1 METKNTIESSKEKA
15 ILLAVVKTGQKEQDI
30 DINDDLEEL
39 ALLCEACGIE
49 TVEKICQNLHE
60 INPKSYIGSGK
71 IEEIRMIK
79 DSYEADLLVC
89 NDELSPSQI
98 ENLENELKIKVI
110 DRTYVILEIF
120 KRRAKTKEALLQVEI
135 ASLKY
140 FLPRLKGLR
149 EGLSR
154 QGGGKNKGKGEKQIE
169 LDRRQI
175 EKRITF
181 LKEELKELVKN
192 RQNQRDRRKKNN
204 MKSVALV
211 GYTNSGKSTTMNA
224 ILEKYSNNFQEDKL
238 VLEKDMLFATLET
251 STRLI
256 KLKNN
261 LEFLITDTVGFIN
274 KLPHQ
279 LVEAFKSTLEEIKE
293 ADLIVEII
301 DASNKNYEMNIKVT
315 NDVLKEIGADNI
327 PILYAFN
334 KQDKLDSY
342 FFIKEEYENAVRYS
356 AKTKDFL
363 DDLCDKIEEMLF
375 NNYHEVSLI
384 LDYDDNKQ
392 LALLNEQAK
401 IIKIVYE
408 DKIKVDALL
417 SDYLYNLLN
426 KYIIK

>member
-1 METKNTIESSKEKA
+1 MEEKILSEIEREKA
-15 ILLAVVKTGQKEQDI
+15 ILLGVVFSKENV
-30 DINDDLEEL
+30 DINEDLEEL
-39 ALLCEACGIE
+39 SNLCEACGIE
-49 TVEKICQNLHE
+49 TVEKVCQNLHE
-60 INPKSYIGSGK
+60 INAKTYIGSGK

-79 DSYEADLLVC
+79 DSYDADLLVC

-98 ENLENELKIKVI
+98 ENLENALKIKVI

-181 LKEELKELVKN
+181 LNNELKELVKN

-211 GYTNSGKSTTMNA
+211 GYTNSGKSTTLNA
-224 ILEKYSNNFQEDKL
+224 ILEKYSNTYQEDKL
-238 VLEKDMLFATLET
+238 VFEKDMLFATLET

-256 KLKNN
+256 KLDNN
-261 LEFLITDTVGFIN
+261 LEFLLTDTVGFIN
-274 KLPHQ
+274 KLPHS

-293 ADLIVEII
+293 ADLIVEVI
-301 DASNKNYEMNIKVT
+301 DASSANYQMNIEVT
-315 NDVLKEIGADNI
+315 NSVLKEIGADNI

-334 KQDKLDSY
+334 KIDKLDSY
-342 FFIKEEYENAVRYS
+342 FFIDSAYENAVRYS
-356 AKTKDFL
+356 AKTKDSL
-363 DDLCDKIEEMLF
+363 DDLCNKIEEMLF
-375 NNYHEVSLI
+375 NGYHQVSLVF
-384 LDYDDNKQ
+384 DYDETK
-392 LALLNEQAK
+392 LLSMVNENAK
-401 IIKIVYE
+401 VLSIRYE
-408 DKIKVDALL
+408 DKIKVEALV
-417 SDYLYNLLN
+417 SDYLYNYLN
-426 KYIIK
+426 KHIVK

>member
-1 METKNTIESSKEKA
+1 MEEKILNEIEREKA
-15 ILLAVVKTGQKEQDI
+15 ILLGVVFSNENV
-30 DINDDLEEL
+30 DINEDLEEL
-39 ALLCEACGIE
+39 SNLCEACGIE
-49 TVEKICQNLHE
+49 TVEKVCQNLHE
-60 INPKSYIGSGK
+60 INPKTYIGSGK

-79 DSYEADLLVC
+79 DSYDADLVVC

-98 ENLENELKIKVI
+98 ENLENALKIKVI

-154 QGGGKNKGKGEKQIE
+154 QGGGKNRGKGEKQIE

-181 LKEELKELVKN
+181 LNNELKELVKN

-211 GYTNSGKSTTMNA
+211 GYTNSGKSTTLNA
-224 ILEKYSNNFQEDKL
+224 ILEKYSNTYQEDKL
-238 VLEKDMLFATLET
+238 VFEKDMLFATLET

-256 KLKNN
+256 KLDNN
-261 LEFLITDTVGFIN
+261 LEFLLTDTVGFIN
-274 KLPHQ
+274 KLPHS

-293 ADLIVEII
+293 ADLIVEVI
-301 DASNKNYEMNIKVT
+301 DASSANYQMNIEVT
-315 NDVLKEIGADNI
+315 NSVLKEIGADNI

-334 KQDKLDSY
+334 KIDKLDSY
-342 FFIKEEYENAVRYS
+342 FFIDSIYENALRYS
-356 AKTKDFL
+356 AKTKDSL
-363 DDLCDKIEEMLF
+363 DELCKKI
-375 NNYHEVSLI
+375 
-384 LDYDDNKQ
+384 
-392 LALLNEQAK
+392 
-401 IIKIVYE
+401 
-408 DKIKVDALL
+408 
-417 SDYLYNLLN
+417 
-426 KYIIK
+426 

>member
-1 METKNTIESSKEKA
+1 MEAKTIIENEREKA
-15 ILLAVVKTGQKEQDI
+15 ILLGVVFSNENV
-30 DINDDLEEL
+30 DINEDLEEL
-39 ALLCEACGIE
+39 SNLCEACGIE
-49 TVEKICQNLHE
+49 TVEKVCQNLHE
-60 INPKSYIGSGK
+60 INAKTYIGSGK

-79 DSYEADLLVC
+79 DSYDADLLVC

-98 ENLENELKIKVI
+98 ENLENALKIKVI

-181 LKEELKELVKN
+181 LNNELKELVKN

-211 GYTNSGKSTTMNA
+211 GYTNSGKSTTLNA
-224 ILEKYSNNFQEDKL
+224 ILEKYSNTYQEDKL
-238 VLEKDMLFATLET
+238 VFEKDMLFATLET

-256 KLKNN
+256 KLDNN
-261 LEFLITDTVGFIN
+261 LEFLLTDTVGFIN
-274 KLPHQ
+274 KLPHS

-293 ADLIVEII
+293 ADLIVEVI
-301 DASNKNYEMNIKVT
+301 DASSANYQMNIEVT
-315 NDVLKEIGADNI
+315 NSVLKEIGADNI

-334 KQDKLDSY
+334 KIDKLDSY
-342 FFIKEEYENAVRYS
+342 FFIDSAYENAVRYS
-356 AKTKDFL
+356 AKTKASL
-363 DDLCDKIEEMLF
+363 EDLCKKIEEMLF
-375 NNYHEVSLI
+375 NGYHQVSLEF
-384 LDYDDNKQ
+384 DYDESK
-392 LALLNEQAK
+392 LLSMVNENAK
-401 IIKIVYE
+401 VLSIKYE
-408 DKIKVDALL
+408 DKIKVEALV
-417 SDYLYNLLN
+417 SDYLYNYLN
-426 KYIIK
+426 KHIV

>member
-1 METKNTIESSKEKA
+1 MEEKILNEIEREKA
-15 ILLAVVKTGQKEQDI
+15 ILLGVVFSNENV
-30 DINDDLEEL
+30 DINEDLEEL
-39 ALLCEACGIE
+39 SNLCEACGIE
-49 TVEKICQNLHE
+49 TVEKVCQNLHE
-60 INPKSYIGSGK
+60 INPKTYIGSGK

-79 DSYEADLLVC
+79 DSYDADLVVC

-98 ENLENELKIKVI
+98 EHLENALKIKVI

-154 QGGGKNKGKGEKQIE
+154 QGGGKNRGKGEKQIE

-181 LKEELKELVKN
+181 LNNELKELVKN

-211 GYTNSGKSTTMNA
+211 GYTNSGKSTTLNA
-224 ILEKYSNNFQEDKL
+224 ILEKYSNTYQEDKL
-238 VLEKDMLFATLET
+238 VFEKDMLFATLET

-256 KLKNN
+256 KLDNN
-261 LEFLITDTVGFIN
+261 LEFLLTDTVGFIN
-274 KLPHQ
+274 KLPHS

-293 ADLIVEII
+293 ANLIVEVI
-301 DASNKNYEMNIKVT
+301 DASSSNYQMNIEVT
-315 NDVLKEIGADNI
+315 NSVLKEIGADNI

-334 KQDKLDSY
+334 KIDKLDSY
-342 FFIKEEYENAVRYS
+342 FFIDSIYENALRYS
-356 AKTKDFL
+356 AKTKDSL
-363 DDLCDKIEEMLF
+363 DELCKKIEEMLF
-375 NNYHEVSLI
+375 NGYHQVSLVF
-384 LDYDDNKQ
+384 DYDESK
-392 LALLNEQAK
+392 LLSMVNENAK
-401 IIKIVYE
+401 VLSIKYE
-408 DKIKVDALL
+408 DKIKVEALV
-417 SDYLYNLLN
+417 SDYLYNYLN
-426 KYIIK
+426 KHIVK

>member
-1 METKNTIESSKEKA
+1 MEEKILSEIEREKA
-15 ILLAVVKTGQKEQDI
+15 ILLGVVFSKDNI
-30 DINDDLEEL
+30 DINEDLEEL
-39 ALLCEACGIE
+39 SKLCEACGIE
-49 TVEKICQNLHE
+49 TVEKVCQNLHE
-60 INPKSYIGSGK
+60 INAKTYIGSGK

-79 DSYEADLLVC
+79 DSYDADLVVC

-98 ENLENELKIKVI
+98 ENLENALKIKVI

-154 QGGGKNKGKGEKQIE
+154 QGGGKNRGKGEKQIE

-181 LKEELKELVKN
+181 LNNELKELVKN

-211 GYTNSGKSTTMNA
+211 GYTNSGKSTTLNA
-224 ILEKYSNNFQEDKL
+224 ILEKYSNTYQEDKL
-238 VLEKDMLFATLET
+238 VFEKDMLFATLEI

-256 KLKNN
+256 KLDNN
-261 LEFLITDTVGFIN
+261 LEFLLTDTVGFIN
-274 KLPHQ
+274 KLPHS

-293 ADLIVEII
+293 ADLIVEVI
-301 DASNKNYEMNIKVT
+301 DASSANYQMNIEVT
-315 NDVLKEIGADNI
+315 NSVLKEIGADNI

-334 KQDKLDSY
+334 KIDKLDSY
-342 FFIKEEYENAVRYS
+342 FFIDSIYENALRYS
-356 AKTKDFL
+356 AKTKDSL
-363 DDLCDKIEEMLF
+363 DELCKKIEEMLF
-375 NNYHEVSLI
+375 NGYHQVSLVF
-384 LDYDDNKQ
+384 DYDESK
-392 LALLNEQAK
+392 LLSMVNENAK
-401 IIKIVYE
+401 VLSIKYE
-408 DKIKVDALL
+408 DKIKVEALV
-417 SDYLYNLLN
+417 SDYLYNYLN
-426 KYIIK
+426 KHIVK

>member
-1 METKNTIESSKEKA
+1 MEEKILSEIEREKA
-15 ILLAVVKTGQKEQDI
+15 ILLGVVFSNENV
-30 DINDDLEEL
+30 DINEDLEEL
-39 ALLCEACGIE
+39 SNLCEACGIE
-49 TVEKICQNLHE
+49 TVEKVCQNLHE
-60 INPKSYIGSGK
+60 INPKTYIGSGK

-79 DSYEADLLVC
+79 DSYDADLVVC

-98 ENLENELKIKVI
+98 ENLENALKIKVI

-154 QGGGKNKGKGEKQIE
+154 QGGGKNRGKGEKQIE

-181 LKEELKELVKN
+181 LNNELKELVKN

-211 GYTNSGKSTTMNA
+211 GYTNSGKSTTLNA
-224 ILEKYSNNFQEDKL
+224 ILEKYSNTYQEDKL
-238 VLEKDMLFATLET
+238 VFEKDMLFATLET

-256 KLKNN
+256 KLDNN
-261 LEFLITDTVGFIN
+261 LEFLLTDTVGFIN
-274 KLPHQ
+274 KLPHS

-293 ADLIVEII
+293 ADLIVEVI
-301 DASNKNYEMNIKVT
+301 DASSPNYQMNIEVT
-315 NDVLKEIGADNI
+315 NSVLKEIGADNI

-334 KQDKLDSY
+334 KIDKLDSY
-342 FFIKEEYENAVRYS
+342 FFIDSIYENALRYS
-356 AKTKDFL
+356 AKTKDSL
-363 DDLCDKIEEMLF
+363 DELCRKIEEMLF
-375 NNYHEVSLI
+375 NGYHQVSLVF
-384 LDYDDNKQ
+384 DYDESK
-392 LALLNEQAK
+392 LLSMVNENAK
-401 IIKIVYE
+401 VLSIKYE
-408 DKIKVDALL
+408 DKIKVEALV
-417 SDYLYNLLN
+417 SDYLYNYLN
-426 KYIIK
+426 KHIVK